1 MAHRL
6 TSQIIRILLT
16 VALATGFTHSL
27 QAQEDYRFSIGG
39 GIGMTGY
46 LGDANTSFLWRNP
59 GWDVELQLRY
69 LSNPRWAF
77 KTNLYA
83 GSLRGD
89 SSQMTNILP
98 QENNY
103 KFSTMFYEL
112 GEQAEFNF
120 FSFGMGQT
128 YRKLKRITPYI
139 TAGASLTL
147 WTTEGKTGAAFTLPL
162 GIGVKYKL
170 SERWNLGFEFL
181 MKKTFT
187 DRLDGDNLNAPLG
200 IESSLIK
207 NTDWYSTMSVTIS
220 YEFSKRCA
228 TCNYK
233 D

>member
-1 MAHRL
+1 MVFRAL
-6 TSQIIRILLT
+6 LIAILSIG
-16 VALATGFTHSL
+16 VFTPNL
-27 QAQEDYRFSIGG
+27 RAQEDYRFSVGG

-46 LGDANTSFLWRNP
+46 LGDANSSFLWRNP
-59 GWDVELQLRY
+59 GWDLELQLRY

-120 FSFGMGQT
+120 FSFGMGET

-139 TAGASLTL
+139 TAGVSLML

-162 GIGVKYKL
+162 GVGVKYKL
-170 SERWNLGFEFL
+170 SERLNLGFEFL

-187 DRLDGDNLNAPLG
+187 DRLDGDKLNAPLG
-200 IESSLIK
+200 IKSSFMK
-207 NTDWYSTMSVTIS
+207 NTDWYSTMSVTVS
-220 YEFSKRCA
+220 YEFSRRCA